1 MTNNLILTGF
11 ITSFSGLQEADAA
24 NGGKYQFL
32 TLELRTDEPL
42 PQSPVLFLTGALAVQ
57 LSSCQ
62 LTPQSQLRVYLR
74 IYSRE
79 YADHDG
85 LMRKPNEVSCWKI
98 DVLDPDG
105 NVVFTCRRS

>member
-1 MTNNLILTGF
+1 MNNLILTGF
-11 ITSFSGLQEADAA
+11 ITAFSGLQEADAA

-42 PQSPVLFLTGALAVQ
+42 PQTPVLFLTGALAVQ

-62 LTPQSQLRVYLR
+62 LTPQTQLRVYLR

-79 YADHDG
+79 YTDHDG
-85 LMRKPNEVSCWKI
+85 LMRKTNDVSCWKI
-98 DVLDPDG
+98 EVLNNEG
-105 NVVFTCRRS
+105 LSAFTCRRS

>member
-1 MTNNLILTGF
+1 MDNNLILTGF

-32 TLELRTDEPL
+32 TLELRTDEPM
-42 PQSPVLFLTGALAVQ
+42 PQTPVIFLTGALAVQ

-74 IYSRE
+74 LYSRE

-85 LMRKPNEVSCWKI
+85 LMRKANDVSCWKI
-98 DVLDPDG
+98 DVLDASG
-105 NVVFTCRRS
+105 NVSFTARR

>member
-1 MTNNLILTGF
+1 MNNNLILTGF

-32 TLELRTDEPL
+32 TLELRTDEPM
-42 PQSPVLFLTGALAVQ
+42 PQTPVIFLTGALAVQ

-74 IYSRE
+74 LYSRE

-85 LMRKPNEVSCWKI
+85 LMRKANDVSCWKI
-98 DVLDPDG
+98 DVLDASG
-105 NVVFTCRRS
+105 NVSFTARR

>member
-1 MTNNLILTGF
+1 MDNNLILTGF

-24 NGGKYQFL
+24 NGSKYQFL

-42 PQSPVLFLTGALAVQ
+42 PQTPVIFLTGALAVQ

-74 IYSRE
+74 LYSRE

-85 LMRKPNEVSCWKI
+85 LMRKTNDVSCWKI
-98 DVLDPDG
+98 DVLDASG
-105 NVVFTCRRS
+105 NVSFTARR